1 MPTAY
6 VTGIILIV
14 SSTFFLSL
22 AGVIVRAL
30 SVDEWTIVFWRS
42 AFMTLTMLILMAVL
56 KRGRIASAFREA
68 GRAGLYSGIA
78 IGLAIICYIFSIS
91 RTTVAN
97 TLVLVAAAPLFAAAL
112 GMVMLKERV
121 TPRTWTAIAV
131 ACGGIALMF
140 LERMGTGELFGNLL
154 AIVAAVLYAFSI
166 VVMRGSG
173 EVNLIPAICIAGIVS
188 AAITLPYADFASV
201 PVRDMSILAAM
212 GVGQMGLGLVL
223 FVFGAQR
230 LPPAETAL
238 LALTETILAPLW
250 VWLSINEVPSDWA
263 LIGGGIL
270 FAAVLANTALSLR
283 RGPRFG

>member
-42 AFMTLTMLILMAVL
+42 AFMTLTMLILMAFL

>member
-56 KRGRIASAFREA
+56 KRGRIAAAFREA

-121 TPRTWTAIAV
+121 TPHTWTAIAI

-140 LERMGTGELFGNLL
+140 LERMGAGELFGNLL
-154 AIVAAVLYAFSI
+154 AIIAAVLYAFSI

-212 GVGQMGLGLVL
+212 CVGQMGLGLVL

-250 VWLSINEVPSDWA
+250 VWLTINEVPSDWA